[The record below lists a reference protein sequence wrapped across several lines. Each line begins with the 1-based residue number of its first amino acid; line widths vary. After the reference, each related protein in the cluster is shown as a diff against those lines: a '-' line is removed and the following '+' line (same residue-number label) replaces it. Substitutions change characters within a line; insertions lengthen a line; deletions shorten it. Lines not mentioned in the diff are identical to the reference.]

1 MTKNC
6 WVFPAY
12 AGMKRT
18 NPRLTSQDTHDSLEK
33 TFFQHGKPFNCMAG
47 GVAGLKAIMDGM
59 GEGQIRTG
67 GLGGEGSL
75 GARITLHEVARVAGV
90 SIATASKALNARGRM
105 TPETRERVQE
115 AARDLGFRPNAMAR
129 ALVRQRS
136 FTIGLLT
143 NDSYGRFTLPVAA
156 GLAHAM
162 VNRGVS
168 VFLCALEDDPERGRI
183 NIEAMQEKCVDGI
196 VIAGKRI
203 DQLVP
208 ADPAGLRMPV
218 IYVNAACGA
227 DAIGFVPDDVAGA
240 RLAVDHLLA
249 LGRRRIAHV
258 TGPRSFAAVGLRE
271 AGWREA
277 LAEAGL
283 SPFGEAL
290 AGEWSEAFGFEAGQ
304 RLFARTAPG
313 DRPDAVFCGNDQ
325 IARGLIDALTLGGIA
340 VPEDVAVVGFD
351 NWEIFARGT
360 RPPLTTIDMGLNEL
374 GQRAGLTLLDLV
386 DGKAIAP
393 GVRRLPCQLVV
404 RRSCGA
410 GAG

>member
-1 MTKNC
+1 
-6 WVFPAY
+6 
-12 AGMKRT
+12 
-18 NPRLTSQDTHDSLEK
+18 
-33 TFFQHGKPFNCMAG
+33 
-47 GVAGLKAIMDGM
+47 M
-59 GEGQIRTG
+59 GEGQIGAG
-67 GLGGEGSL
+67 GRGSMGDGPV
-75 GARITLHEVARVAGV
+75 GARITLNEVARAAGV

-105 TPETRERVQE
+105 TPQTRERVQE
-115 AARDLGFRPNAMAR
+115 AACDLGFRPNAMAR

-143 NDSYGRFTLPVAA
+143 NDSYGRFTLPVAS

-168 VFLCALEDDPERGRI
+168 VFLCALEDDPERGRL
-183 NIEAMQEKCVDGI
+183 NIEAMQDKCVDGI

-203 DQLVP
+203 DRRVP
-208 ADPAGLRMPV
+208 ADPIGLRMPV
-218 IYVNAACGA
+218 IYVNAACGEN
-227 DAIGFVPDDVAGA
+227 AIGFVPDDVAGA
-240 RLAVDHLLA
+240 RLAVDHLLR

-258 TGPRSFAAVGLRE
+258 TGPRGFAAVGLRE
-271 AGWREA
+271 AGWRQA

-283 SPFGEAL
+283 SPLGEAL

-304 RLFARTAPG
+304 RLFGRPASRATPG
-313 DRPDAVFCGNDQ
+313 ERFDAVFCGNDQ
-325 IARGLIDALTLGGIA
+325 IARGLIDALTLRGIS

-386 DGKAIAP
+386 DGKAVAP
-393 GVRRLPCQLVV
+393 GVQRLPCRLVV
-404 RRSCGA
+404 RRSCG
-410 GAG
+410 GGTG